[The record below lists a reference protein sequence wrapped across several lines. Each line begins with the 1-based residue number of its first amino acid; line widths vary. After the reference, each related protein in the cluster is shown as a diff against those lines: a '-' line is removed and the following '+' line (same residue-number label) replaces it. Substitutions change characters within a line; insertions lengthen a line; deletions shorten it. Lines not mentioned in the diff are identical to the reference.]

1 MKRFFSLILVILMIF
16 AYSPIYASAKNKD
29 KNSEDL
35 TAVNSVNIEWWKEF
49 NDPIL
54 TDYIIK
60 AIQYNNDL
68 KISTLKTEEAKQ
80 TKNIVRADEMPTLG
94 VGAVPALYKLPT
106 LTQSHGFISLP
117 LYANY
122 EVDLFGKNRD
132 KTKAMDKIYEIS
144 KLNEKSAYI
153 SVVSAV
159 GSVYFNTV
167 KLDEL
172 IAIQEQI
179 VQDRKKIYD
188 LMKLSNEEGLIS
200 TADTVNANKAYL
212 KATNDLYELQKT
224 RERLLNSLAVLTG
237 ENPNNTNDFKR
248 ISYEDINLTKQ
259 IPDSVSSEIIQSRP
273 DYMAA
278 EKLVEKSGI
287 DVRVA
292 KKEFL
297 PTIDI
302 LGMLSFNSSDL
313 FLKKMNWTNA
323 SAILGAGVA
332 LPLFTGGKKIANLK
346 LKKNQ
351 YEQVLEKYQKTNLTS
366 IQEVNDSL
374 SDLKLDTEKYNKT
387 LESLKAEEQS
397 FYYTNLKYKEGVI
410 SNLDLL
416 QNRETLFV
424 TRKAAANDKINC
436 FIDQISLY
444 KAVGGQNIN

>member
-1 MKRFFSLILVILMIF
+1 MKKLFSLIIIFLFIF
-16 AYSPIYASAKNKD
+16 AYSPVFVYAKAPKD
-29 KNSEDL
+29 DEQ
-35 TAVNSVNIEWWKEF
+35 TAANSVNLEWWKEF

-54 TDYIIK
+54 LEYIIK

-94 VGAVPALYKLPT
+94 VAAVPALYKLPT
-106 LTQSHGFISLP
+106 LTQSHRLISLP

-132 KTKAMDKIYEIS
+132 KTKSMDKIYEIS

-159 GSVYFNTV
+159 GSVYYNTV

-172 IAIQEQI
+172 ISLQEQI
-179 VQDRKKIYD
+179 VKDRKKIYD

-212 KATNDLYELQKT
+212 KANTDLYELQKT
-224 RERLLNSLAVLTG
+224 RERLLNALSVLIG

-248 ISYEDINLTKQ
+248 ISYEDIELTKQ
-259 IPDSVSSEIIQSRP
+259 IPDSVSSEIIQARP

-278 EKLVEKSGI
+278 ERLVEKAGI

-302 LGMLSFNSSDL
+302 LGALSFNSSD
-313 FLKKMNWTNA
+313 FLIKKMNWTNA
-323 SAILGAGVA
+323 TALLGAGIA

-351 YEQVLEKYQKTNLTS
+351 YEQVIEKYQKTNLTS
-366 IQEVNDSL
+366 IQEVNDAL
-374 SDLKLDTEKYNKT
+374 SDLKLDREKYNKT
-387 LESLKAEEQS
+387 LEGLKAEEQS

-416 QNRETLFV
+416 QNRETLYV
-424 TRKAAANDKINC
+424 NKKAVANDKINC
-436 FIDQISLY
+436 LIDQISLY